1 MLCNNA
7 VAKVMLLMYIPT
19 LFFYI
24 LLAMS
29 RFLTFNKFFCN
40 YSAII
45 GIEYQ
50 QLADFLL

>member
-7 VAKVMLLMYIPT
+7 VAKVRLLMNIPT

-29 RFLTFNKFFCN
+29 RFLTFNKFF
-40 YSAII
+40 
-45 GIEYQ
+45 
-50 QLADFLL
+50 FLVFCPWMSIKVEKI

>member
-29 RFLTFNKFFCN
+29 RFLTFNKFF
-40 YSAII
+40 
-45 GIEYQ
+45 
-50 QLADFLL
+50 FLVFCPWMSIKVEKI